1 MCAGICR
8 RKKKQINCFFFS
20 SFFFFFF
27 LFGFIVGSF
36 VIVAAL
42 KKERQKEAFDNL
54 NRTQMASNYFS
65 LLFFFCVCVC
75 RLLMYNVLDVWGSL
89 LQKGKQGVQTTFMCA
104 WDVCG
109 RACLCAFKKK
119 KPNCLFLFFFF
130 FFFARFMWVRSPL
143 PSCVE
148 KKGSIACMLRAA
160 QAKRRK
166 KSLNSSKKKKNDW
179 VSAVQGVIQ
188 KKELYC
194 FAIIFFKYVVV
205 ALS

>member
-8 RKKKQINCFFFS
+8 RKNKKINFFFFS

-65 LLFFFCVCVC
+65 LLFFLCVCVC

-109 RACLCAFKKK
+109 RACFCAFKKK

-130 FFFARFMWVRSPL
+130 FFFLLALCGCVRHSRPAQKKRALLRACYARHRQSG
-143 PSCVE
+143 E
-148 KKGSIACMLRAA
+148 KK
-160 QAKRRK
+160 
-166 KSLNSSKKKKNDW
+166 
-179 VSAVQGVIQ
+179 V
-188 KKELYC
+188 
-194 FAIIFFKYVVV
+194 
-205 ALS
+205 

>member
-8 RKKKQINCFFFS
+8 RKNKQINCFFFS

-65 LLFFFCVCVC
+65 LLFFFLCVCVSFA
-75 RLLMYNVLDVWGSL
+75 NVQRAGRVGLTFA
-89 LQKGKQGVQTTFMCA
+89 KGKTRCSNDIYVRVGCM
-104 WDVCG
+104 W
-109 RACLCAFKKK
+109 ACVFVRIKK

-130 FFFARFMWVRSPL
+130 FFLLALCGCVRHSRP
-143 PSCVE
+143 
-148 KKGSIACMLRAA
+148 A
-160 QAKRRK
+160 
-166 KSLNSSKKKKNDW
+166 
-179 VSAVQGVIQ
+179 
-188 KKELYC
+188 
-194 FAIIFFKYVVV
+194 
-205 ALS
+205 

>member
-65 LLFFFCVCVC
+65 LLFFFLCVCVSFA
-75 RLLMYNVLDVWGSL
+75 NVQRAGRVGLTFA
-89 LQKGKQGVQTTFMCA
+89 KGKTRCSNDIYVRVGCM
-104 WDVCG
+104 W
-109 RACLCAFKKK
+109 ACVF
-119 KPNCLFLFFFF
+119 
-130 FFFARFMWVRSPL
+130 VR
-143 PSCVE
+143 
-148 KKGSIACMLRAA
+148 I
-160 QAKRRK
+160 
-166 KSLNSSKKKKNDW
+166 
-179 VSAVQGVIQ
+179 
-188 KKELYC
+188 
-194 FAIIFFKYVVV
+194 
-205 ALS
+205 